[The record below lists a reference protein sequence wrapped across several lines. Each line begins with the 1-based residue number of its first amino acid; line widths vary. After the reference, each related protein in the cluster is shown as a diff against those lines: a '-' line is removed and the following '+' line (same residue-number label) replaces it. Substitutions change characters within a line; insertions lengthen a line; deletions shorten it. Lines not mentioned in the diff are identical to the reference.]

1 MRLILSNGQPSARL
15 PGIFKGMQKAV
26 FIDRD
31 NTLILNDG
39 DLGDPDRVRLLDG
52 AAEGIRSLGAAGFA
66 LVVVTNQG
74 GVARGR
80 YGESDVELVHDRLH
94 ELLGREHPIA
104 FYFCPYHPEG
114 SVETYTR
121 EHSWRK
127 PAPGMLL
134 AAAEDL
140 DLDLG
145 RSWMVGDQVRDA
157 EAGRSAGCRTILIG
171 DGHPADAADH
181 LVEDFE
187 GAARLI
193 IGAGT

>member
-1 MRLILSNGQPSARL
+1 MQVILSNEQPSAGQ
-15 PGIFKGMQKAV
+15 PGIFNTMQKAV

-39 DLGDPDRVRLLDG
+39 DLGDPDGVVLLDG
-52 AAEGIRSLGAAGFA
+52 AAEGIRSLDEAGFV

-80 YGESDVELVHDRLH
+80 YGEDDVRLVHERLH
-94 ELLGREHPIA
+94 ELLGPERRVA

-114 SVETYTR
+114 SVEAYTR
-121 EHSWRK
+121 EHPWRK

-134 AAAEDL
+134 AAAEEL
-140 DLDLG
+140 DLELT
-145 RSWMVGDQVRDA
+145 RSWMIGDQVRDA

-171 DGHPADAADH
+171 EDHPVEAADH
-181 LVEDFE
+181 LVADF
-187 GAARLI
+187 GAAARLI
-193 IGAGT
+193 IEDGS